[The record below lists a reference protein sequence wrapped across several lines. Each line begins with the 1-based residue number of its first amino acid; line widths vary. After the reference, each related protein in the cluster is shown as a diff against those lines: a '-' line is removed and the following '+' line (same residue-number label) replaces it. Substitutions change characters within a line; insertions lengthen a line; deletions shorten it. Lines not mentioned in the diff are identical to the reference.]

1 MHDILNTEQFDI
13 GSLHPQS
20 KVCGFRERYNKKAP
34 NVSQID

>member
-20 KVCGFRERYNKKAP
+20 KFVVFVNGIIKKHLMYHK
-34 NVSQID
+34 